1 VSLSGGQR
9 QRLTIARA
17 LAMDPRVLV
26 FDDATAS
33 VDAVTEKELFDG
45 IRAAAKG
52 RTTLVI
58 SQRVTSLKWCD
69 RIAVLEAGRITAIG
83 AHAELV
89 AASSLYRDVL
99 RHQQLAGAGAMS

>member
-1 VSLSGGQR
+1 
-9 QRLTIARA
+9 
-17 LAMDPRVLV
+17 MNPRVLV

-45 IRAAAKG
+45 IRAAARG

-69 RIAVLEAGRITAIG
+69 RIAVLEHGRVTALG
-83 AHAELV
+83 THAELA
-89 AASSLYRDVL
+89 AASALYRDVL
-99 RHQQLAGAGAMS
+99 RHQQLAGAHA